1 MIDET
6 KSKIPIW
13 LIWATTDNGLTT
25 LVGVTLN
32 NTRANSYRKVI
43 LNDPHVITVKIE
55 PSEAN
60 HLYNPHWDDAWQSA
74 YGEPQLTKLIE
85 QAQEVERQRSIQLEH
100 QLSQA
105 LEALGRAAK
114 RIEELE
120 GSATS
125 MPLDKSAE
133 TWYN

>member
-6 KSKIPIW
+6 KSRIPIW

-60 HLYNPHWDDAWQSA
+60 HLFNPHWDSAWQSA
-74 YGEPQLTKLIE
+74 YGESQLTKLIE
-85 QAQEVERQRSIQLEH
+85 QAQEVERQRCTELEYR
-100 QLSQA
+100 LTQA
-105 LEALGRAAK
+105 SEALRRAAK

-120 GSATS
+120 MGGTQFNQ
-125 MPLDKSAE
+125 AE
-133 TWYN
+133 V